1 MATEP
6 VITAVVGGTVVTAAG
21 SREADVIIT
30 DGRVAALAE
39 PGAATGAGVLD
50 AAGCWVLPGG
60 VDPHTH
66 AMSGLA
72 AATAAA
78 VSGGTTTV
86 LSFTNPEPGESDLEC
101 LQRRRAEVVAGQ
113 AAADVGLHAALFDP
127 ERVTASDLARMRQAG
142 VAAIKVYLAY
152 PEFGIMCSPRV
163 LLRLMT
169 GARQAGLITAVH
181 AENGDL
187 VEELIDAA
195 LAAGR
200 RGPRLFADTRPAEV
214 EQEAVALTL
223 AAGSL
228 AGAASYLVHLSTGQ
242 ALDQVRL
249 ARTRPGPPVTAEVC
263 LHHLLLDDG
272 HYDGADA
279 ERYLVSP
286 PLRDAA
292 QVEAMWA
299 GIADGTVD
307 AVGSDHCQVRSP
319 TMGALAAAG
328 EQHEFGLAGIGARLP
343 VLLSE
348 GLARGVPPARLVQLA
363 CEAPARTFG
372 HYPRKGTLALG
383 SDADLVVFDP
393 AGETVLD
400 ADGPA
405 AGSVY
410 QGRRLRGSIR
420 AVLLGGRQA
429 GRQGDGA
436 APGRY
441 LQASP
446 ASAAADGLRTGR

>member
-6 VITAVVGGTVVTAAG
+6 VITAVAGGTVVTAAG
-21 SREADVIIT
+21 SREADVIIS

-39 PGAATGAGVLD
+39 PGAAAGAGVLD

-86 LSFTNPEPGESDLEC
+86 LSFTNPETGESDLEC
-101 LQRRRAEVVAGQ
+101 LYRRRAEVAGQ
-113 AAADVGLHAALFDP
+113 AAADVGLHAALFGP
-127 ERVTASDLARMRQAG
+127 ERVTASDLVRMREAG
-142 VAAIKVYLAY
+142 AAAIKVYLAY

-169 GARQAGLITAVH
+169 GARQAGLVTAVH

-200 RGPRLFADTRPAEV
+200 RGLRLFADTRPAEV

-242 ALDQVRL
+242 ALDQIRL

-272 HYDGADA
+272 HYDGSDA

-372 HYPRKGTLALG
+372 HYPRKGTLAPG

-393 AGETVLD
+393 AGETVLG
-400 ADGPA
+400 AGGPA

-410 QGRRLRGSIR
+410 EGWRLRGSIR
-420 AVLLGGRQA
+420 AVLLRGRPA
-429 GRQGDGA
+429 GPQGDGA

-446 ASAAADGLRTGR
+446 ASAAAEAMRTGQ